1 MKRMRHLSIFL
12 CLMLPIAVYAQD
24 ERFGIVEGFWFP
36 EVTCDLGVGWERIIF
51 NWEQHQPTN
60 PTDWHTLNID
70 DRWLK
75 SANACQREVV
85 GLLKHTPD
93 WATAGL
99 TGAGVPLG
107 LHLSVDDP
115 SNYWANFVRQTA
127 FYYAPRGVHRFI
139 VWNEPDIS
147 ADTYGFEFEGEV
159 EDYAHLLKSAYLA
172 AKQGNPSAQIHLA
185 GTTYW
190 HDVNA
195 GRALYLERLLEVLA
209 KDAEAVQHDYY
220 FDVVSL
226 HIYFR
231 TDSIVDIVEATR
243 AVLKRYGLEDK
254 PIWINEFNAPPTQ
267 DPAWLVDRP
276 TYPYTLE
283 QQSAFIVQASAL
295 SYALGVER
303 IAVYKL
309 FDQDLP
315 ANQES
320 FGLLR
325 PDQTPRPAFYAYQAV
340 IQHFTDVRQ
349 AAFYQTDALDAVMM
363 QHEDDTYTLVAWA
376 RTDRPVELTLEGEG
390 MGSNRL
396 EQIALDGT
404 VKRIPLGLEGLQ
416 WMLMPALCNGHD
428 PSVPC
433 PVGGAPLIL
442 SQLSAGLTVYENN
455 PMGKIPLDFNFGVNE

>member
-226 HIYFR
+226 HIISAQIPS
-231 TDSIVDIVEATR
+231 SI
-243 AVLKRYGLEDK
+243 LWK
-254 PIWINEFNAPPTQ
+254 P
-267 DPAWLVDRP
+267 L
-276 TYPYTLE
+276 
-283 QQSAFIVQASAL
+283 
-295 SYALGVER
+295 
-303 IAVYKL
+303 
-309 FDQDLP
+309 
-315 ANQES
+315 
-320 FGLLR
+320 
-325 PDQTPRPAFYAYQAV
+325 
-340 IQHFTDVRQ
+340 
-349 AAFYQTDALDAVMM
+349 
-363 QHEDDTYTLVAWA
+363 A
-376 RTDRPVELTLEGEG
+376 R
-390 MGSNRL
+390 
-396 EQIALDGT
+396 
-404 VKRIPLGLEGLQ
+404 
-416 WMLMPALCNGHD
+416 
-428 PSVPC
+428 
-433 PVGGAPLIL
+433 
-442 SQLSAGLTVYENN
+442 
-455 PMGKIPLDFNFGVNE
+455 F